1 LTRRQTLSL
10 LIPAYNAAWCLP
22 RLLKSANAQTI
33 PFDEIWVYDDCS
45 TDDTAAVAEAH
56 SAKVLRGDVNKG
68 CSAGKNA
75 LARHVETDWVHFHDA
90 DDELLPNFVELA
102 RKWMDRGDKDIV
114 LFSYEWRDND
124 TGQLLARS
132 SFNHEALVADARRYA
147 ITTQINPFCGL
158 YRRTKML
165 EAGGYDEDP
174 LVLYNE
180 DVAFHIRMAFAGL
193 SFAADGE
200 TSLINY
206 RVGGSMSAANQAKC
220 ALAQYHV
227 MRKTLDLS
235 SAQVYRSI
243 IAANLWDIAGRLA
256 AQNEFPIAAECVN
269 LARRNSLPP
278 ASSGKLYFRLL
289 AWFSPILAIHIR
301 EMAIRRFKPQLRV
314 HLQKT
319 NTPVGA

>member
-1 LTRRQTLSL
+1 MTRRQTLSL
-10 LIPAYNAAWCLP
+10 LIPAYNACWCLP
-22 RLLKSANAQTI
+22 RLLKSAQAQTI

-56 SAKVLRGDVNKG
+56 GARVLRGDVNKG

-102 RKWMDRGDKDIV
+102 RKWMDRGDLDVVICA
-114 LFSYEWRDND
+114 FSYVDND
-124 TGQLLARS
+124 TGDVIAISTIDPDRLS
-132 SFNHEALVADARRYA
+132 KDPKRYT
-147 ITTQINPFCGL
+147 IENKIPNFGL
-158 YRRTKML
+158 YKRLNFIR
-165 EAGGYDEDP
+165 AGGFDEDP

-180 DVAFHIRMAFAGL
+180 DSAFHIRLAFSDL
-193 SFAADGE
+193 KFCADTQ
-200 TSLINY
+200 TSCINY
-206 RVGGSMSAANQAKC
+206 RATGSMSAANQAKC

-235 SAQVYRSI
+235 SAQLYRSI

-256 AQNEFPIAAECVN
+256 AQNELPAAAECVK

-289 AWFSPILAIHIR
+289 AWFSPILAIRIR

-319 NTPVGA
+319 TRPVRA

>member
-1 LTRRQTLSL
+1 VTRRQTLSL
-10 LIPAYNAAWCLP
+10 LIPAYNAGWCLP
-22 RLLKSANAQTI
+22 RLLKSAQAQTI

-56 SAKVLRGDVNKG
+56 GARVLRGDVNKG

-114 LFSYEWRDND
+114 LFDYEWRDND
-124 TGQLLARS
+124 TGQLLAHTR
-132 SFNHEALVADARRYA
+132 FNDEALVADARRYA

-193 SFAADGE
+193 SFTADGE

-206 RVGGSMSAANQAKC
+206 RVGGSMSAANQTKC

-227 MRKTLDLS
+227 MRKTLALP
-235 SAQVYRSI
+235 SAHLYRSQ

-256 AQNEFPIAAECVN
+256 AQNESPVAAECAK
-269 LARRNSLPP
+269 LARKNALPP
-278 ASSGKLYFRLL
+278 ASSGKLYFRVI
-289 AWFSPILAIHIR
+289 ARFFPTLAIQFR
-301 EMAIRRFKPQLRV
+301 EMAIRRFRPELRL
-314 HLQKT
+314 HLK
-319 NTPVGA
+319 